1 VHFGKYRWLDDAL
14 AHPGLDPAGY
24 PVIGLPYLVL
34 LKMWATR
41 DQDWT
46 DITRMLSTATDEQ
59 INEVRKVIA
68 QHSPEDSDD
77 LETMIYLGKREMETP
92 DQSDSPDV

>member
-1 VHFGKYRWLDDAL
+1 
-14 AHPGLDPAGY
+14 
-24 PVIGLPYLVL
+24 
-34 LKMWATR
+34 
-41 DQDWT
+41 
-46 DITRMLSTATDEQ
+46 
-59 INEVRKVIA
+59 VIA